1 MGDHVFAREYNGTHV
16 HVYEHKGTPWN
27 NMDLSRI
34 VLLGSIRRLPEGHIL
49 FFNLRE
55 NLCFKMSLQ

>member
-1 MGDHVFAREYNGTHV
+1 MYTYMSIRGPLV
-16 HVYEHKGTPWN
+16 N
-27 NMDLSRI
+27 NIDLSRI